1 MFLTGVSSQLRKMDD
16 SKLLNNRY
24 EILEQIG
31 EGGFGETLL
40 AKDTQMPSYRY
51 CVIKQLKPVTDD
63 PETYELIQERFQR
76 EAATLEQL
84 GTYHQQ
90 IPTLYAYFQEN
101 HYFYLIQE
109 WIEGETLSE
118 YCQKNGGI
126 DEKKLRK
133 ILSSLLSVLEYIH
146 EKEIVHRDIKPDNIM
161 LRQGSLEPVLLDFGA
176 VKETMGTVMTSSHR
190 PTHSMVVGTPGF
202 MPSEQAVGRPVYN
215 SDLYAL
221 GLVGIYALTG
231 KTPAEFATDMATG
244 NLLWRSDA
252 SEISSELAE
261 VLDCVIQSHPRDRY
275 GSAKEMRLALEGASP
290 QHNIPATVLPS
301 APQGS
306 SQPATQ
312 ISQPPVAPQG
322 SSQPATQ
329 IAQPPAAPQG
339 SSQPATQISQPPKS
353 SGKSG
358 FPTKALLT
366 TGATLA
372 VLIFGGGGGFHLWNN
387 FQGCPQGK
395 EKINGACVATAPE
408 TEPHQEDYEQAV
420 ELINQGLSQTE
431 DYQNLDTLKT
441 GHQDLETGLEK
452 LEEIPEQASI
462 YPEVQKQLNE
472 HEPKLEVTAAQIK
485 KEQEAEE
492 KLVSADAIA
501 AEAKEKTPAAGSQ
514 DLSQL
519 KTAKQEWENALNTL
533 ESAPQDTLVSA
544 EIETRSKEY
553 QEQLNQLQARVE
565 TIAEE
570 QRRREK
576 AEARR
581 RQQEAE
587 ARRRQQEAEARRR
600 QQPQTNPNCQQEP
613 KPEQCLW

>member
-1 MFLTGVSSQLRKMDD
+1 MDD

-290 QHNIPATVLPS
+290 QQNIPATVLSS
-301 APQGS
+301 APQVS

-312 ISQPPVAPQG
+312 ISQPPAVPQG
-322 SSQPATQ
+322 N
-329 IAQPPAAPQG
+329 
-339 SSQPATQISQPPKS
+339 SQPATQISQPPMNPS
-353 SGKSG
+353 SYPASYTGNTSQG
-358 FPTKALLT
+358 GSEWQKAL
-366 TGATLA
+366 
-372 VLIFGGGGGFHLWNN
+372 I
-387 FQGCPQGK
+387 
-395 EKINGACVATAPE
+395 
-408 TEPHQEDYEQAV
+408 
-420 ELINQGLSQTE
+420 QGLVMGISMIVAVVAGTSFVISQ
-431 DYQNLDTLKT
+431 
-441 GHQDLETGLEK
+441 GGLEE
-452 LEEIPEQASI
+452 LVNSSESSDDEVADSSSEPESSDDEVADSSNQATTETDPSPEDMPPPPEQ
-462 YPEVQKQLNE
+462 PEQPSRSENDRNRR
-472 HEPKLEVTAAQIK
+472 
-485 KEQEAEE
+485 EAN
-492 KLVSADAIA
+492 VSLGYQYSC
-501 AEAKEKTPAAGSQ
+501 GSP
-514 DLSQL
+514 SGSGSR
-519 KTAKQEWENALNTL
+519 WWPVRGSSNALNVVKNRYCGDALIINGQTQAASFTSPVEAQIFAQKL
-533 ESAPQDTLVSA
+533 SQ
-544 EIETRSKEY
+544 ETGHSFW
-553 QEQLNQLQARVE
+553 VGS
-565 TIAEE
+565 
-570 QRRREK
+570 
-576 AEARR
+576 
-581 RQQEAE
+581 
-587 ARRRQQEAEARRR
+587 
-600 QQPQTNPNCQQEP
+600 PNNR
-613 KPEQCLW
+613 